1 MYISCTR
8 RAANAKIIVLTNQLV
23 CAKNALYLNRS
34 SDSSLISDLESQLSS
49 LVSREAEDAKVRSC
63 AQWFRRVRNQ
73 HVISFTLKRSRP
85 MSTLLIFLNDIV
97 KTSQKDLENSLVLFY
112 KDFFGKD
119 SLDLQI
125 HTEIID
131 NLEFSRF
138 SAFWQSSPIV
148 LSGFVPFPRNKFSGL
163 FQDFSRTQIDFSKT
177 LKFTSTFLLPRSQ
190 F

>member
-1 MYISCTR
+1 
-8 RAANAKIIVLTNQLV
+8 
-23 CAKNALYLNRS
+23 
-34 SDSSLISDLESQLSS
+34 
-49 LVSREAEDAKVRSC
+49 
-63 AQWFRRVRNQ
+63 
-73 HVISFTLKRSRP
+73 